1 MATSYHNM
9 GFIRAQ
15 QKADSLA
22 GAGLHFGAVIP
33 PARPLSTVYPIDF
46 DNTFWFLHISSLVYN
61 LSGCHP
67 IVKEYLTVP

>member
-1 MATSYHNM
+1 MATRYYYVV
-9 GFIRAQ
+9 FIGAQ

-33 PARPLSTVYPIDF
+33 PARPLCTIYPIDF

-61 LSGCHP
+61 R
-67 IVKEYLTVP
+67 LTMKIC